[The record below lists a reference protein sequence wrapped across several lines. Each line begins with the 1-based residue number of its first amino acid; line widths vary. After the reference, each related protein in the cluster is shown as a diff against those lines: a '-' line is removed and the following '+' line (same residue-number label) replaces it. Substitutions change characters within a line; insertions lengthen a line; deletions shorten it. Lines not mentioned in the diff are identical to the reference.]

1 MEVTVFD
8 ASGKVGFKGAMGANG
23 TFATATLQPGR
34 YVVQFNTKSAAAKG
48 NQYLLVVS
56 AGQKKVIATG
66 VSGETFI
73 GGGVA
78 MRVSVGSGMKIT
90 GQVANEQRV
99 AREGDLKYRV
109 VGGQRFVWV
118 SEGLGSN
125 IGGRWVEE
133 SLAPSRNVTRL
144 SQDSFSRFMD
154 RAGEGSM
161 AEWDRHEEGRY

>member
-1 MEVTVFD
+1 M
-8 ASGKVGFKGAMGANG
+8 
-23 TFATATLQPGR
+23 
-34 YVVQFNTKSAAAKG
+34 
-48 NQYLLVVS
+48 
-56 AGQKKVIATG
+56 IATG

-73 GGGVA
+73 GGGAA

-125 IGGRWVEE
+125 ITGRWVEE
-133 SLAPSRNVTRL
+133 GQAPSRNITSLRT
-144 SQDSFSRFMD
+144 DSIKKLQEKG
-154 RAGEGSM
+154 GEGSM
-161 AEWDRHEEGRY
+161 IVWEHKELGY